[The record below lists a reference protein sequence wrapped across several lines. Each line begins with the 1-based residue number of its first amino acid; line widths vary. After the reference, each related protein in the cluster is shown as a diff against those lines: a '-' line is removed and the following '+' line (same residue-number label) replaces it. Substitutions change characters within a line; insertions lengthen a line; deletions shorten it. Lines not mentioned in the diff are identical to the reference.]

1 MEKNTI
7 IQEGFIANNKTLLK
21 ITNILGQ
28 STQKTNQPL
37 LYIYDDGT
45 VEKNSYRINYI

>member
-7 IQEGFIANNKTLLK
+7 RKILFILLGFPLLIA
-21 ITNILGQ
+21 Q